1 MKAMIA
7 LLLLTATASAEPHVL
22 LDRGAGERT
31 FRLRFEA
38 QNPGAEPLA
47 ASFVALVPSRG
58 CGSLVRLVSSHP
70 GELDEVGGSVAA
82 TVHVGE
88 LPPYGAAVVTLAAT
102 LGDAP
107 LGAPPAGVA
116 GDDGDPIIDAALADR
131 TIQELAEKARRA
143 TARAT
148 ADAAF
153 DLVVARITPAA
164 FDPLPP
170 DPVGALRSGRGDC
183 SDMAAALVAVCR
195 AAGVPARYVGG
206 WRVSGSAVL
215 DPARYHNWAEVG
227 EGWTP
232 MDPHG
237 SERAP
242 QPETCLVAAVGAAP
256 TVTGGSPRFRPL
268 SPGLVVKAMAPKEGT
283 R

>member
-1 MKAMIA
+1 MRTILA
-7 LLLLTATASAEPHVL
+7 LLLLTANASAEPHVL

-38 QNPGAEPLA
+38 RNPGDQPLA

-58 CGSLVRLVSSHP
+58 GGSLVRLVSSHP
-70 GELDEVGGSVAA
+70 GAVAEDGGNVAA
-82 TVHVGE
+82 TVRLGE
-88 LPPYGAAVVTLAAT
+88 LPPFGAAVVTLAAT
-102 LGDAP
+102 LGDLPPGTAAKGDGADPAMDP
-107 LGAPPAGVA
+107 LVSHPT
-116 GDDGDPIIDAALADR
+116 IRALA
-131 TIQELAEKARRA
+131 AKARRP
-143 TARAT
+143 TAEAT

-170 DPVGALRSGRGDC
+170 DALGALRSGRGDC
-183 SDMAAALVAVCR
+183 SDMAATLVAVCR

-206 WRVSGSAVL
+206 WRVAGGAVL

-227 EGWTP
+227 DGWTP
-232 MDPHG
+232 MDPHAG
-237 SERAP
+237 ERAP
-242 QPETCLVAAVGAAP
+242 RPETCLVTAIGSAP
-256 TVTGGSPRFRPL
+256 TVAGGSPRFRPL
-268 SPGLVVKAMAPKEGT
+268 TPGLVVRAMAPKEGS